1 MKRVPNILSVFR
13 MLLAPLFVFLFLQD
27 AFWWAALS
35 IPVFILAA
43 LTDYLDGFYARRY
56 KVSSSLGI
64 FLDPLADKT
73 LTIAGFI
80 CIPFIDPLQFPWWII
95 VIIILRDIFVTLL
108 RIWSDANG
116 KTMITRYSAKIK
128 TFVQMSFLYIV
139 LLTGVLIKAGGVA
152 GQASRSLLETGV
164 LGWLFIIVM
173 LITVYTALE
182 YLFLNRKLFISDSK
196 NA

>member
-1 MKRVPNILSVFR
+1 